1 MPLQKLLFKPGVNR
15 ETTRYAAEEGWFD
28 CDKVRFRGGLPEKI
42 GGWQPLSI
50 YTFLGLC
57 RSLHSWVTLSN
68 QKLLGVGTNLK
79 FYLEKG
85 GLYYDITP
93 ERTPSGVS
101 LTNPFATTSG
111 STTVTITDANGGYVN
126 GDFVTFSGA
135 SAVGG
140 LTLNGEFQITYLTG
154 NTYTIESATAAS
166 SSATGGGS
174 VTAKYQINVGPEI
187 EVPLVGWGAGGWSQG
202 TWGNGI
208 ETATDSLRLW
218 SQSNF
223 GEDLI
228 FGPRNGSVYYWDAS
242 NADGL
247 NGRAVELSALSGA
260 SNTPTVQNFILVSD
274 ISQFVFCFGA
284 NTIGSAVQDPLLIRW
299 SDQANAV
306 QWTPGATNQA
316 GDIKLSKGSQIVT
329 ALQSRQEVLVWTDA
343 AMYALQ
349 YLGGALVWGSQLLGE
364 NISIASQNSAAYSDG
379 VAYWMGRDSFYMYD
393 GRVKNLRCDLKRF
406 VFNDFNFDQ
415 VDQVFAGTNEGFDE
429 VWWFYCS
436 ANSTTIDK
444 YVVYNHVLDV
454 WYNGT
459 LARSAWLD
467 SGTRAHPVAATYS
480 NNLVTHENGVDDNVT
495 GTNIAISSFITSA
508 QFDIQD
514 GNSFSFIRRILPDV
528 TFDGSTV
535 DSPSL
540 TMELLPLQSS
550 GSGFNSPL
558 SEGGS
563 NSAAVT
569 RSAIVPV
576 EAFTDQVYTRVRGR
590 QLSIKIES
598 GDVGVTWQLGA
609 PRLDIR
615 PDGRR

>member
-15 ETTRYAAEEGWFD
+15 ETTRYAAEEGWYD

-42 GGWQPLSI
+42 GGWQPLSS

-85 GLYYDITP
+85 GLYYDVTP

-111 STTVTITDANGGYVN
+111 STTVTVTDANGGYIN

-140 LTLNGEFQITYLTG
+140 LTLNDEFQITYLTG

-187 EVPLVGWGAGGWSQG
+187 EVPLVGWGAGGWDQG

-223 GEDLI
+223 GEDLV
-228 FGPRNGSVYYWDAS
+228 FGPRNGAVYYWDAS

-247 NGRAVELSALSGA
+247 NGRAVVLSAISGA

-299 SDQANAV
+299 SDQANAA
-306 QWTPGATNQA
+306 QWTPGAANQA

-343 AMYALQ
+343 AMY
-349 YLGGALVWGSQLLGE
+349 
-364 NISIASQNSAAYSDG
+364 
-379 VAYWMGRDSFYMYD
+379 
-393 GRVKNLRCDLKRF
+393 
-406 VFNDFNFDQ
+406 
-415 VDQVFAGTNEGFDE
+415 T
-429 VWWFYCS
+429 
-436 ANSTTIDK
+436 
-444 YVVYNHVLDV
+444 
-454 WYNGT
+454 
-459 LARSAWLD
+459 
-467 SGTRAHPVAATYS
+467 
-480 NNLVTHENGVDDNVT
+480 
-495 GTNIAISSFITSA
+495 
-508 QFDIQD
+508 
-514 GNSFSFIRRILPDV
+514 
-528 TFDGSTV
+528 
-535 DSPSL
+535 
-540 TMELLPLQSS
+540 
-550 GSGFNSPL
+550 
-558 SEGGS
+558 
-563 NSAAVT
+563 
-569 RSAIVPV
+569 
-576 EAFTDQVYTRVRGR
+576 
-590 QLSIKIES
+590 
-598 GDVGVTWQLGA
+598 
-609 PRLDIR
+609 
-615 PDGRR
+615 